1 MLKEIAALLGNITA
15 SGTFAT
21 RRASRSDDLH
31 LEVKGIGLI
40 RFPISRGTARELCA
54 IARPARYGFKD
65 QTILDES
72 VRDTWEIAKSKIK
85 IDQPRWKKTI
95 DPMLERIRSDLGL
108 SSGARLRAELYN
120 LLVYEEG
127 QFFVEHQDSEK
138 EDGMIGTLIVTLPSA
153 FEGGEFVVHHHSD
166 EVAFR
171 DAGKELSFI
180 AFYADCHHEVRPVEH
195 GFRIVLT
202 YNLILEGDASK
213 AKQPALEVDALARA
227 VAGHFENPLPARW
240 RDKSD
245 AARDAW
251 SAAASSG
258 CVNDRDAKR
267 EPPDRLVYLLDH
279 EYTQKGLS
287 WTHLKNGD
295 AARVAALRD
304 VAERLGCEIFL
315 ALADVHE
322 TWGCEDE
329 YYGRSYR
336 RRGSRQAASPD
347 TPALIELHDSEIE
360 LRHWIGLADAKPEEI
375 SNFVDTDEV
384 CFTKASVELEPFK
397 SEHEGYMGNWGN
409 TVDRWYHRA
418 AVVLWPRER
427 TFVIRSR
434 ASASWA
440 AAEIEQTL
448 RAGSLADARKL
459 AERALPFW
467 KEVAR
472 KEDKAEFFY
481 RILRLADA
489 LDDDALATALLEPF
503 ALTRLTPKSA
513 PLVDALL
520 ARYGLAWWRALLS
533 KWSPGDHDHYSFGLN
548 AGREKWISTLP
559 ALLGPLSVDGCADG
573 IELARFIAKEQ
584 WRWISAEHRSHRE
597 HSSPSETIRALNQ
610 LNPCILALLECGLI
624 VDDTDITDEILQF
637 LTSEMV
643 HLLPSLVDLLKQ
655 ALALYPADGL
665 VSLRL
670 GGLHAHCAQGLRRAL
685 DTPARAEDDWSIPL
699 PSGCSCELC
708 GTLAKFLAAK
718 DEIRLDWPL
727 NKDRRSHVHRRLDA
741 HELPVSHETER
752 SGSPYTLVLVKT
764 RKLFELEAKGRRT
777 CRDLLAWLE
786 ANEASFSTK
795 PKRATKHN
803 PRKRKRTPR
812 QEA

>member
-1 MLKEIAALLGNITA
+1 MPNEIAALLGNITA

-21 RRASRSDDLH
+21 RRANPCDDLH
-31 LEVKGIGLI
+31 LEVKGVGPI
-40 RFPISRGTARELCA
+40 RFPISRGTALELCA

-65 QTILDES
+65 QTVLDES

-85 IDQPRWKKTI
+85 IDQPQWKKTLE
-95 DPMLERIRSDLGL
+95 PMLERIRSDLGL

-166 EVAFR
+166 EVTFR

-202 YNLILEGDASK
+202 YNLILEGDASRE
-213 AKQPALEVDALARA
+213 AQQTLEVDALARA
-227 VAGHFENPLPARW
+227 VALHFERPRPARW
-240 RDKSD
+240 RDD
-245 AARDAW
+245 PER
-251 SAAASSG
+251 G
-258 CVNDRDAKR
+258 
-267 EPPDRLVYLLDH
+267 PPDRLVYLLDH
-279 EYTQKGLS
+279 QYTQKGLS
-287 WTHLKNGD
+287 WTRLKNGD
-295 AARVAALRD
+295 AARVAALRA
-304 VAERLGCEIFL
+304 VAERLDCEIFL

-329 YYGRSYR
+329 YCGRSYR
-336 RRGSRQAASPD
+336 RRGFRHASRSD

-360 LRHWIGLADAKPEEI
+360 LRHWIGVSDETPEEI
-375 SNFVDTDEV
+375 SNFVDAGEV

-440 AAEIEQTL
+440 ATQIEQAI
-448 RAGSLADARKL
+448 RAGSPTEARQLVK
-459 AERALPFW
+459 RVLPFW
-467 KEVAR
+467 KDVVRNE
-472 KEDKAEFFY
+472 EKADFFL
-481 RILRLADA
+481 RILRLAEA
-489 LDDDALATALLEPF
+489 LDDPALATALLEPF
-503 ALTRLTPKSA
+503 ALTRLIPKSA

-533 KWSPGDHDHYSFGLN
+533 KWSPRNGERCSFGID
-548 AGREKWISTLP
+548 AGREEWISSLP
-559 ALLGPLSVDGCADG
+559 ALLGPLSVDGSAEG
-573 IELARFIAKEQ
+573 IELARVIAKEQ
-584 WRWISAEHRSHRE
+584 WQWVTAEHRSLRE
-597 HSSPSETIRALNQ
+597 HSGPSEMLRALNQ

-624 VDDTDITDEILQF
+624 IDDPELSDEVLQF
-637 LTSEMV
+637 LTADDV
-643 HLLPSLVDLLKQ
+643 QLLPSLVDLLQK
-655 ALALYPADGL
+655 AFELYPADGL

-670 GGLHAHCAQGLRRAL
+670 GRVHAHCSARLRRAL
-685 DTPARAEDDWSIPL
+685 ASPMRSEDDWSIPL
-699 PSGCSCELC
+699 PHGCSCELC
-708 GTLAKFLAAK
+708 GTLSKFLAAK
-718 DEIRLDWPL
+718 DQIRLDWPL
-727 NKDRRSHVHRRLDA
+727 NKERRAHVHRRLDA

-764 RKLFELEAKGRRT
+764 RKLFQLEAKGRRT

-786 ANEASFSTK
+786 ANEAAFVAKAKKAKKAGT
-795 PKRATKHN
+795 RRRN
-803 PRKRKRTPR
+803 RTARP
-812 QEA
+812 EA